1 MKIRIASI
9 GDAEAI
15 LAVYAPYVRNTAITF
30 EYDVPE
36 IGSFR
41 SRIEETLENYPY
53 LVAEEN
59 GKIVGYAYAGV
70 LRERAAYQHIAEMSV
85 YVDQECRRRGIGQA
99 LYR

>member
-1 MKIRIASI
+1 MEIRIASI

-41 SRIEETLENYPY
+41 SRIEETLKNYP
-53 LVAEEN
+53 
-59 GKIVGYAYAGV
+59 
-70 LRERAAYQHIAEMSV
+70 
-85 YVDQECRRRGIGQA
+85 
-99 LYR
+99 